1 MQSSIRDILSDN
13 FLKLAQFN
21 AVVPSQKEMEQVGV
35 EPTTSAPA
43 ISERLL
49 LYCLYLKGRK
59 RELRAKPPP
68 PLSADFFP
76 PLHTSDISIS
86 FHTQQLCR
94 DIETETQCN
103 LRL

>member
-1 MQSSIRDILSDN
+1 MDR
-13 FLKLAQFN
+13 
-21 AVVPSQKEMEQVGV
+21 VGV

-86 FHTQQLCR
+86 FHPQQLCSR
-94 DIETETQCN
+94 QKHNAIFVYDDMMTV
-103 LRL
+103 LVFGA